1 MQQVFTAH
9 LVWSFFM
16 KPLLSLLLAALLVIA
31 IWSLDRGP
39 GEDSSPIPL
48 RTGPEKA
55 ALHWQKRLQV
65 DGGAPAP
72 VRNRDLMQALAKRK
86 ANPGVAFGFAAMGP
100 GSVGGRIRALVIHP
114 QRTEELLVGSV
125 SGGIWKSGDGGA
137 SWRATADFLPNIAIS
152 SMIVDSDQGDR
163 VYAGTGEGFFNW
175 DAARGLGI
183 YLSNDFGESWQAL
196 PSTQNGDFY
205 FVNRL
210 VRLPGSQVLL
220 AATRSG
226 IFRSA
231 DGGGSWQR
239 TDGRNVGGRG
249 YVDLKLD
256 PSQPNRLFASAYGN
270 TPANRGILRSTDGG
284 LSFTW
289 LGVANG
295 LPATHGRI
303 ELGLGSDGV
312 VYASIA
318 TDEGMTVGLYRS
330 ANHGDSFSKVPSS
343 RPYIERQ
350 GWYDLAVAV
359 DPSDSSRVYMA
370 AVDAFKT
377 ENAGTMIVPISQW
390 SPDPGMLSRYVH
402 ADIHAI
408 VFHPQDPRTIYFACD
423 GGLFRTTDAGESF
436 QNLNNNLPIAQFYG
450 MAVHPDGSRVV
461 GGTQDNGSLLYYGD
475 SVHWLEWFGGDGGYC
490 AWDAQNPEFVYGS
503 TPAGNLFGSANG
515 GLQTAS
521 LDFDDADNAPFIQ
534 PFRLDPVDGNR
545 MLVGSQRLWLSTNV
559 RQLGQSTWQEISGP
573 ISSEVSAIAI
583 DSVSGRTA
591 YFGTASGT
599 VYRLEDLGGANRL
612 SQTSSV
618 GFSAV
623 STGLAIDPADATG
636 QTVFATFSGYGP
648 NRVQFSSNGGQ
659 TWKSLAGDLPE
670 MPLHTLALDP
680 LNGRR
685 VFLGSEL
692 GLWVCEDIQQM
703 NPHWQAYD
711 YGPAYTRIVELKF
724 SDENTLWV
732 CTHGR
737 GMYRGSRLPFQVS
750 FEELLPVDGD
760 GDAFLDPGE
769 RASQPI
775 RVSFFGPTSPQDW
788 SMHLSSDHPDLT
800 IEEQP
805 DLPLD
810 DLSVQ
815 PELVSAARLYLAAS
829 SSSSAQAS
837 LNLEIT
843 SSSGRA
849 SFSTTLLLGASAA
862 SRSGTFFDGAEG
874 PALMRGEALLGP
886 NDWAP
891 VGNQVHSGSSAW
903 FSADLEYYSDKS
915 LVSPWMALEPSSVL
929 SFWLY
934 YDMEGNA
941 QQYWDGMVLEARVP
955 GGDWQDLGD
964 RISGLP
970 YDGQLFN
977 NSTLAYRRA
986 WSGAQRTWRLGSYP
1000 LGTLFPGQDLQFR
1013 FRVACDTAA
1022 ANAGGGVWIDD
1033 IQVSAA
1039 RWLDPPTPD
1048 TAPCTGC
1055 NGNQGT
1061 SLPQRAFLPSIRSGG
1076 EHSTLLG
1083 VINGQDQAV
1092 DVELRAF
1099 SNSGVLLGLQ
1109 SANLPAGGKW
1119 QDSVEGLFGASHPI
1133 VAWVEI
1139 GSSQGVS
1146 AYAEL
1151 RSATTRSAYEASM
1164 GLQGRLYLPHVAK
1177 NTGKFNTYLSA
1188 VNGAASGA
1196 AATLEA
1202 MPGGTSAALARLD
1215 KPYGREADRLQAYFG
1230 MDLAPV
1236 DWAQLKAGSQL
1247 AAMESFTVLP
1257 DESQRASLV
1266 LENSPAR
1273 RLDFLHIAADTGQ
1286 FWTGLV
1292 AINVG
1297 GQSANVLEI
1306 YRDAAGG
1313 ELSRRSYALASGAKT
1328 TLLFDHNGGGP
1339 IPAGAA
1345 WLSMSAD
1352 QDLIGY
1358 ELFGSSTLSTNNFF
1372 AGLPC
1377 AAESGT
1383 ALLFQHFEGG
1393 SGHFTGLVA
1402 INLAD
1407 QPANLEFRAFDA
1419 AGIQLESVQVTQ
1431 VAPGAKLTR
1440 LTSALFSAATL
1451 ERASWVW
1458 AGSPGGRWAGFS
1470 IWGDL
1475 GSPRRETLSGL
1486 RAAIAP

>member
-1 MQQVFTAH
+1 
-9 LVWSFFM
+9 M
-16 KPLLSLLLAALLVIA
+16 KRLIAPLLAALLFTA
-31 IWSLDRGP
+31 LWSLYRGP
-39 GEDSSPIPL
+39 VEDSSPIPL

-86 ANPGVAFGFAAMGP
+86 EQPGVSFGFAAMGP

-137 SWRATADFLPNIAIS
+137 SWRGTADFLPNIAIS
-152 SMIVDSDQGDR
+152 SMIVDSDSGDR

-183 YLSNDFGESWQAL
+183 YVSEDFGESWQAL
-196 PSTQNGDFY
+196 PSTQNGDFHY
-205 FVNRL
+205 VNRM

-231 DGGGSWQR
+231 DGGVSWQR
-239 TDGRNVGGRG
+239 TDGRNTGGRG

-256 PSQPNRLFASAYGN
+256 PSQPNRLFASAYGA

-284 LSFTW
+284 LSFSW

-295 LPATHGRI
+295 LPANHGRI

-312 VYASIA
+312 IYASIA

-330 ANHGDSFSKVPSS
+330 SNHGDNFSKATSP

-377 ENAGTMIVPISQW
+377 ENAGAMIVPISKW
-390 SPDPGMLSRYVH
+390 APDPGMLSRYVH

-408 VFHPQDPRTIYFACD
+408 VFHPQDPRIVYFACD
-423 GGLFRTTDAGESF
+423 GGVFRTEDAGESF

-450 MAVHPDGSRVV
+450 MAVHPDGSRAV

-475 SVHWLEWFGGDGGYC
+475 ADHWLEWFGGDGGYC
-490 AWDAQNPEFVYGS
+490 AWDAQSPEFVYGS

-515 GLQTAS
+515 GLQTVS
-521 LDFDDADNAPFIQ
+521 LGFDDADNAPFIQ

-545 MLVGSQRLWLSTNV
+545 MLVGSQRLWFSGNV

-573 ISSEVSAIAI
+573 ISADVSSIAI
-583 DSVSGRTA
+583 DGVNGRTA
-591 YFGTASGT
+591 YFGTDSGT

-612 SQTSSV
+612 TQASSV
-618 GFSAV
+618 GFTAV
-623 STGLAIDPADATG
+623 STALAIDPADASG
-636 QTVFATFSGYGP
+636 QTVLATFSGYGP

-659 TWKSLAGDLPE
+659 TWKSIAGDLPE
-670 MPLHTLALDP
+670 MPLHALALDP
-680 LNGRR
+680 QKRGR

-692 GLWVCEDIQQM
+692 GLWLCEDIQQTS
-703 NPHWQAYD
+703 PHWQVYD

-737 GMYRGSRLPFQVS
+737 GMYRGSRMPFEVS
-750 FEELLPVDGD
+750 FEDLLPADGD

-769 RASQPI
+769 RVSLPI

-788 SMHLSSDHPDLT
+788 RMHLSSDHPGVA

-810 DLSVQ
+810 DLSLQ
-815 PELVSAARLYLAAS
+815 PEFVSAARLYLAENL
-829 SSSSAQAS
+829 SATTTAR

-843 SSSGRA
+843 SSSGSA
-849 SFSTTLLLGASAA
+849 SFTTTLLLGASAA
-862 SRSGTFFDGAEG
+862 SRSGTFLDGAEG
-874 PALMRGEALLGP
+874 PALMNGEALLGP

-891 VGNQVHSGSSAW
+891 VGNQVHSGSSSW
-903 FSADLEYYSDKS
+903 FSANLEYYSDKS

-941 QQYWDGMVLEARVP
+941 QQYWDGMVLEARTR
-955 GGDWQDLGD
+955 GGDWQDLGE

-986 WSGAQRTWRLGSYP
+986 WSGAQRTWRLGSCP

-1039 RWLDPPTPD
+1039 RWMDAPSPD

-1055 NGNQGT
+1055 TGNQG
-1061 SLPQRAFLPSIRSGG
+1061 SALPQRAFLPSIRSGG
-1076 EHSTLLG
+1076 GHSTLLG
-1083 VINGQDQAV
+1083 VLNAQNQATE
-1092 DVELRAF
+1092 VELSAF
-1099 SNSGVLLGLQ
+1099 SHSGVLLGRQ
-1109 SANLPAGGKW
+1109 SASLPAGGKW
-1119 QDSVEGLFGASHPI
+1119 QESVEGLFGASHPV

-1139 GSSQGVS
+1139 GSSLPVS

-1151 RSATTRSAYEASM
+1151 VSANTRSAYEASM
-1164 GLQGRLYLPHVAK
+1164 GLQDRLFMPHVAK
-1177 NTGKFNTYLSA
+1177 NTTKFNTYLSA
-1188 VNGAASGA
+1188 VNGAAQGA

-1202 MPGGTSAALARLD
+1202 MPGANPVALARLD

-1230 MDLAPV
+1230 EDLAPV
-1236 DWAQLKAGSQL
+1236 DWARLKATSQL

-1257 DESQRASLV
+1257 GESQRASLA
-1266 LENSPAR
+1266 LENRPAR

-1297 GQSANVLEI
+1297 EQSANLLEI
-1306 YRDAAGG
+1306 YRDAAGV
-1313 ELSRRSYALASGAKT
+1313 ELSRRSYVLASGAKT

-1345 WLSMSAD
+1345 WLSMTAD

-1358 ELFGSSTLSTNNFF
+1358 ELFGSSALSSNDFF

-1377 AAESGT
+1377 AIESGP
-1383 ALLFQHFEGG
+1383 ALLFQHVEGG

-1407 QPANLEFRAFDA
+1407 QPADLEFRAFDET
-1419 AGIQLESVQVTQ
+1419 GVQLEQAQ
-1431 VAPGAKLTR
+1431 VAQVAAGAKLTR
-1440 LTSALFSAATL
+1440 LTSALFSSSTL
-1451 ERASWVW
+1451 ERATWVW
-1458 AGSPGGRWAGFS
+1458 AGSPQGRWAGFS

-1486 RAAIAP
+1486 RAELAP